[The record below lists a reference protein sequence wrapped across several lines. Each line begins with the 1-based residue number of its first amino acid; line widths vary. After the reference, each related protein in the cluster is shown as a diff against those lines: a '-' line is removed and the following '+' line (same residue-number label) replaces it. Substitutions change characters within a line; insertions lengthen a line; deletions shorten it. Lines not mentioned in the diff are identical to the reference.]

1 MAKKK
6 KEVKKGL
13 IISGGGAFGAY
24 GAGTLAAINK
34 DYDVVA
40 GISTGAMMSPLV
52 ALKKWDILKEA
63 YTSVTDDQIFDKKWY
78 RPHVFNKKGK
88 LNVLSV
94 LYVLIN
100 RTFGRRS
107 SLNSLATTNNMRKLI
122 DKFVTEENYNEI
134 KTLNK
139 EIVVG
144 AVNLNEKPASVHY
157 FSTCDEKMTFEDFK
171 DWMWAS
177 ANAPFVASIIEKK
190 WFDEEDEKWYM
201 GEWTDGGLT
210 EIAPFDYVLQKGI
223 KEVDIIMHREKPI
236 KEKELQLSEDFLQVV
251 ERGIGAMRY
260 DIETKDGKFNEIMAN
275 FAKENDVKIRVI
287 WIPRRLAPN
296 SMLFD
301 KETMLK
307 WYEEG
312 FNSAND
318 PARIDIYE

>member
-6 KEVKKGL
+6 KDVKKGL

-34 DYDVVA
+34 DYDIVA
-40 GISTGAMMSPLV
+40 GISTGALMSPLV

-63 YTSVTDDQIFDKKWY
+63 YTSVTNEKIFDRKWY
-78 RPHVFNKKGK
+78 RPHVFTKKGK
-88 LNVLSV
+88 VNVLAIFF
-94 LYVLIN
+94 VLIG
-100 RTFGRRS
+100 RMFGRRN

-122 DKFVTEENYNEI
+122 DQFITEENYNEI

-144 AVNLNEKPASVHY
+144 SVNLNEKPSEVHY
-157 FSTCDEKMTFEDFK
+157 FSTADDHITFNDFK

-177 ANAPFVASIIEKK
+177 ANAPFVASIIEKE
-190 WFDEEDEKWYM
+190 WWDEEDQRFYK

-223 KEVDIIMHREKPI
+223 KEVDIIMHRAKPI
-236 KEKELQLSEDFLQVV
+236 KEKELGSSEYFLQVV

-260 DIETKDGKFNEIMAN
+260 DIETKDGKFDEIMST
-275 FAKENDVKIRVI
+275 FAKENEVKIRVI
-287 WIPRRLAPN
+287 WLPRKLAPN

-301 KETMLK
+301 KATMLK

-312 FNSAND
+312 FNTAND